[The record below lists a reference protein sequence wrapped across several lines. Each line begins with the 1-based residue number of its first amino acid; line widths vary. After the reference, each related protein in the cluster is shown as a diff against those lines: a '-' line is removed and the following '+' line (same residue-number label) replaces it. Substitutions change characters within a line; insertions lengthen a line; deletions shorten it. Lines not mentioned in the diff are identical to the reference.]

1 MSLSPGFTS
10 QLCHIRCKVVSTVYM
25 VLINCTCI
33 EYSFFFFPLFCFL
46 YFFSSLFC
54 MCCLSL
60 TPFPR
65 LSSFDLCFDFLL
77 LRFFFCLGVVLF
89 RFAFLLHLST
99 LNPLAVHL
107 YINVRLSHWS
117 MLLYIHYQHL
127 CTSTDYYYI
136 KNAEKNVIVK
146 EAFTLFARYGVLGK
160 MSLVLS
166 VNFLKVDL

>member
-1 MSLSPGFTS
+1 M
-10 QLCHIRCKVVSTVYM
+10 STV
-25 VLINCTCI
+25 
-33 EYSFFFFPLFCFL
+33 
-46 YFFSSLFC
+46 FFSSLYFAFFIFFPPSFVC
-54 MCCLSL
+54 VASAWL
-60 TPFPR
+60 PFPVY
-65 LSSFDLCFDFLL
+65 
-77 LRFFFCLGVVLF
+77 LRSIYALIFFCSGFFCLGVVLF

-136 KNAEKNVIVK
+136 KNADKNVIVK
-146 EAFTLFARYGVLGK
+146 EASTLFARYGVLGK